1 MGKMKKIIIFALIA
15 IAFSVS
21 YVSAALIQNGGYE
34 DNLTG
39 WNASPINA
47 VGVTTY
53 WGGITP
59 VEGEKMASL
68 LATGLDRES
77 STAYIYQSFN
87 VGAGQKPN
95 VSFSYNLMVE
105 GDGRSN
111 VGFSVFIG
119 KLHNWWTLADVI
131 LYASQPPIT
140 TGWTSLSWE
149 GPEFENATE
158 LELYFSIY
166 VVSENTPEP
175 YFTQGFAFV
184 DAVKVD
190 AVPIPSAFW
199 LLGSGLTGLVAVSR
213 RKTKLIGLRKRFKK

>member
-1 MGKMKKIIIFALIA
+1 MKKIIIFALIS

-53 WGGITP
+53 WGGVTP

-77 STAYIYQSFN
+77 SIAYIYQSFN
-87 VGAGQKPN
+87 VGAGQKPI

-105 GDGRSN
+105 GDRRSN
-111 VGFSVFIG
+111 VGFVVFIG
-119 KLHNWWTLADVI
+119 KSNNWWTLADVT
-131 LYASQPPIT
+131 LDASQQPIT
-140 TGWTSLSWE
+140 TGWTSLLWE

-158 LELYFSIY
+158 LELYFNIY
-166 VVSENTPEP
+166 MTESRPEP

-190 AVPIPSAFW
+190 AIPIPSAFW
-199 LLGSGLTGLVAVSR
+199 LLGSGLTGLVAVSK
-213 RKTKLIGLRKRFKK
+213 RKTVSVFNFGDIGK